1 MVDTFDRTAR
11 NAVMAGRA
19 AALMLLPLAV
29 TPAHAQSNGTVLQL
43 AQGPGPGGAARG
55 AGGPQAP
62 GGAKAPAGNAA
73 GTSEIDREIADLKK
87 QLKITPQQE
96 SQFNAFADVMRG
108 NAQELDAQ
116 MSQGSPNPN
125 PNAVES
131 LKREQQLTETQAAG
145 LKRLVPALQS
155 LYDTL
160 SDPQKK
166 TADKIIGGGGDP
178 GPGPGPG
185 PGPQRGGRG

>member
-1 MVDTFDRTAR
+1 MKTFDRTAR
-11 NAVMAGRA
+11 NAAMAGLA
-19 AALMLLPLAV
+19 AALVLLPLGIV
-29 TPAHAQSNGTVLQL
+29 PAHARSDATVLQL
-43 AQGPGPGGAARG
+43 AQGPGPGGAPPRG

-96 SQFNAFADVMRG
+96 SQFNAVADVMRS

-155 LYDTL
+155 LYDAL